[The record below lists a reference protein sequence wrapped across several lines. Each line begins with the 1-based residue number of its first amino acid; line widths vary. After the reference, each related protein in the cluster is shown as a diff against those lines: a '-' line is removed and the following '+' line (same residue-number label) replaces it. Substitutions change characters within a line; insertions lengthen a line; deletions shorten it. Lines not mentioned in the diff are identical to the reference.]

1 MANSGLV
8 NSQAWAKWAVENRAH
23 ANYTEGPE
31 RMSAIGV
38 WPPKLPLNF
47 DCSAFVT
54 WILWV
59 SGCLDPNGGTAYTIE
74 KGQYVCHREGYTGTL
89 LAHLPHVTDPQVG
102 DLVVYGDGTG
112 WHVALIVGVWG
123 PDILTISHGEQG
135 DPNYV
140 WSHAPIT
147 QHQNGHA
154 IDTRTPRTFLRP
166 NYDIVG
172 VEHLAPTAHV
182 TIPPKPPVAP
192 APIQPASTPAPKPV
206 QPNLAPAPAKPAGP
220 FIPLGRPTIQKGSK
234 GSSVSVLQKKL
245 GLFPSGIFG
254 NKTYVAV
261 VLYQTRNHLTV
272 DGVVGSETW
281 RSLLG
286 GTK

>member
-1 MANSGLV
+1 MANSGLL
-8 NSQAWAKWAVENRAH
+8 NAQAWLKWAVENHAH

-31 RMSAIGV
+31 RMSAVGV

-59 SGCLDPNGGTAYTIE
+59 CGCADPNGL
-74 KGQYVCHREGYTGTL
+74 HFNHEGYTGTL
-89 LAHLPHVTDPQVG
+89 LGHLPHVTDVQVG
-102 DLVVYGDGTG
+102 DLVVYGAGTG
-112 WHVALIVGVWG
+112 EHVAAVVGVWG
-123 PDILTISHGEQG
+123 PDILTVSHGEQG

-154 IDTRTPRTFLRP
+154 IDTRNPRTFLRP
-166 NYDIVG
+166 DYDIVG

-182 TIPPKPPVAP
+182 TIPPKPPLKPTPVQTAP
-192 APIQPASTPAPKPV
+192 TPAPKPA
-206 QPNLAPAPAKPAGP
+206 QPNLAPVPAKPAAP
-220 FIPLGRPTIQKGSK
+220 FIPIGRPTIQQGSK
-234 GSSVSVLQKKL
+234 NPSVSVLQKKL

-254 NKTYVAV
+254 SKTYAAV
-261 VLYQTRNHLTV
+261 VLYQVRNHLTV
-272 DGVVGSETW
+272 DGVVGPETW